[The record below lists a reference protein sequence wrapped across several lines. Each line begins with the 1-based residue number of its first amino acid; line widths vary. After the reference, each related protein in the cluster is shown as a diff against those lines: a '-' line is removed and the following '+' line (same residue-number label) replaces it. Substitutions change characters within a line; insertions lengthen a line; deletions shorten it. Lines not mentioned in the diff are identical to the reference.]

1 VHAHALDAFGI
12 SPVLEINSPELECG
26 KSVNQSVMRR
36 LTPRALTTTSISM
49 SGIFR
54 TVEKYRPTLFVD
66 EGDAF
71 LALNEDL
78 RGILNSSHFKN
89 DAFVIRTEGDQHEPR
104 AFSTWCAKSI
114 ALIGNLPPTLRSRAI
129 VIQMKRKTAK
139 DKVEDFHGQ
148 YPYPELE
155 TLKRQAW
162 RWTRDNLKL
171 IRNAEPPMPAGLI
184 NRTKDNW
191 SPLFVIAQVA
201 GGEWPNKCLD
211 AVLAFQESRPDETS
225 VGVMLLTDLQELF
238 RESEGKPLPTE
249 EILKSLATMDERPW
263 PEWKKG
269 KPITARQLA
278 KLLKPFGVT
287 SKNVRFGDKIP
298 KGYELCDCQEAFARY
313 IASNP
318 LHPLQDNKNNDLGPL
333 SDPLQTG
340 NVADQK
346 SDLSNGKQSNVADVA
361 DRDPWD
367 GND

>member
-1 VHAHALDAFGI
+1 
-12 SPVLEINSPELECG
+12 
-26 KSVNQSVMRR
+26 
-36 LTPRALTTTSISM
+36 
-49 SGIFR
+49 
-54 TVEKYRPTLFVD
+54 
-66 EGDAF
+66 
-71 LALNEDL
+71 
-78 RGILNSSHFKN
+78 
-89 DAFVIRTEGDQHEPR
+89 
-104 AFSTWCAKSI
+104 
-114 ALIGNLPPTLRSRAI
+114 
-129 VIQMKRKTAK
+129 MKRKTAK

-298 KGYELCDCQEAFARY
+298 KGYELSDCQEAFARY